1 MKSYSFDVKLPFSN
15 IHTVFSN
22 PRVLD
27 SVHGTGLWTF
37 SDWDERDDGSFVRTG
52 AVKGVEVPTFARF
65 LNKGKKYIVCHVD
78 QRYIPGHDSIRLES
92 TTTPKIA
99 GTTAFVKNT
108 SSIVVYNGGSDG
120 CHVHGQYSN
129 TTSLPHP
136 LGSLAVDV
144 MDEMSDETV
153 GYLQDALR

>member
-1 MKSYSFDVKLPFSN
+1 MKSWSFDVQLPFSN

-22 PRVLD
+22 RHVLD
-27 SVHGTGLWTF
+27 SVHGTGLWEF
-37 SDWDERDDGSFVRTG
+37 NDWKELEDGSFVRTG
-52 AVKGVEVPTFARF
+52 NIKGVEVPTFARF

-78 QRYIPGHDSIRLES
+78 QRYIPGHDSIRIDS

-99 GTTAFVKNT
+99 GTTAFVTNS
-108 SSIVVYNGGSDG
+108 SSIVVYNGGSDV
-120 CHVHGQYSN
+120 CHVHGKYTN

-144 MDEMSDETV
+144 MDEMSEDTV